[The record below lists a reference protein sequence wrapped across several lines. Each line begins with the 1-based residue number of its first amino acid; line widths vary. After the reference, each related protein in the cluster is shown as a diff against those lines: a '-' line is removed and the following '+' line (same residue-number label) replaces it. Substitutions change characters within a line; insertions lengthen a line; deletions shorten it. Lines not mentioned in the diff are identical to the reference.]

1 MYTINQNGVYIMK
14 NKTIKI
20 VSIFICLLFTLGA
33 CTTINP
39 YTEEKQ
45 TSKLVIGAGIGAA
58 SGALIGY
65 LTTSGKKR
73 RKNALIGAGIGAVA
87 GGSIG
92 YYMDVQEAKLREEL
106 RGTGV
111 SVTRQGDNIILNM
124 PGNITFKTGSSN
136 LMSKFYGVLN
146 SVAKVLNKYKKTYID
161 ITGHTDNVGSNAYN
175 QKLSEERA
183 TSVADY
189 LASQN
194 VLPQRM
200 LKVGYG
206 ENHPIATNSTTA
218 GRAQN
223 RRVTI
228 EISPVTE

>member
-1 MYTINQNGVYIMK
+1 MK
-14 NKTIKI
+14 NTIKI
-20 VSIFICLLFTLGA
+20 ISALVCLLFFIGA
-33 CTTINP
+33 CTTVNP

-65 LTTSGKKR
+65 LTTSGKRR
-73 RKNALIGAGIGAVA
+73 RKNAVIGAGVGALA

-111 SVTRQGDNIILNM
+111 SVTRNGNDIILNM

-136 LMSKFYGVLN
+136 INSKFYGVLD
-146 SVAKVLNKYKKTYID
+146 SVAKVLDKYKKTYID
-161 ITGHTDNVGSNAYN
+161 IKGHTDSVGGHSFN

-183 TSVADY
+183 SSVADY
-189 LASQN
+189 LASKN
-194 VLPQRM
+194 VMPERI

-206 ENHPIATNSTTA
+206 EDYPIASNSTPE
-218 GRAQN
+218 GRTKN
-223 RRVTI
+223 RRVTV
-228 EISPVTE
+228 EISPVTQE